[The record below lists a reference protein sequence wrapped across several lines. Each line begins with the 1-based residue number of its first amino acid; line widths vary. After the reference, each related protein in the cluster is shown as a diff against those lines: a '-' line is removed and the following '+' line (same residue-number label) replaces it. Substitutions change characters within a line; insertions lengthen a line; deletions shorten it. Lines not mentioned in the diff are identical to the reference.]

1 MRLNCLQGKK
11 RVSLPCVEID
21 DEGFNFS
28 EVAKNLKPDGFLKT
42 QREKFEAARMRAL
55 TSMSGNKG
63 NKNIRIL
70 RLDPKTLRAKVR
82 MKLVRRKRKEE
93 MKEFM
98 AELRSRADEGYSTRQ
113 LMDSLI
119 PDIGREIKVSASE
132 VTAALKNIEVAFFGQ
147 PRE

>member
-1 MRLNCLQGKK
+1 MAFPEL
-11 RVSLPCVEID
+11 
-21 DEGFNFS
+21 
-28 EVAKNLKPDGFLKT
+28 AKNLKPAEFLKT

-55 TSMSGNKG
+55 TNNRGKLSKKSN
-63 NKNIRIL
+63 RIL

-82 MKLVRRKRKEE
+82 RKLLRRKKNEE

-119 PDIGREIKVSASE
+119 PDIGREMKVSASE